1 MVRTKIYIWGGPRKD
16 KSSFVGLQLNLPD
29 AGLSNKAFYMKLLT
43 LLFALFATLCFGC
56 SKEEEDVPALRA
68 AAPAPIVQVMMPE
81 KTVAAGESVGIT
93 IHFLVN
99 NGCGE
104 FGSFNATKD
113 GQTLTVKVY
122 PQYRGEVC
130 ADAIFTREAIY
141 NFEPE
146 SPGTYTLKF
155 WAGDSKFTTKTLV
168 VQ

>member
-1 MVRTKIYIWGGPRKD
+1 
-16 KSSFVGLQLNLPD
+16 
-29 AGLSNKAFYMKLLT
+29 MKLLT
-43 LLFALFATLCFGC
+43 LFIALFVTLFFGC
-56 SKEEEDVPALRA
+56 SKEAEDVQALQT
-68 AAPAPIVQVMMPE
+68 AAPASIVQVDLPE
-81 KTVAAGESVGIT
+81 VAVTAGESVGIT

-104 FGSFNATKD
+104 FGSFDATKD
-113 GQTLTVKVY
+113 GQTLLVKVY

-141 NFEPE
+141 NFKPE

-155 WAGDSKFTTKTLV
+155 WAGDSKFITKTLV